1 MVSCSWTAHI
11 QQKMYF
17 KLNPCMR
24 YGTGITKAEKLS
36 IFQVSNCIVCICWK
50 TPDKILK
57 IIPFH
62 QHNPLNPKIWLTCL
76 PSRCYIFPYKLEFG
90 VISQRNRKHL
100 IILIQYAAKW
110 IQRSSFWSWW
120 HQLIKPSVL
129 ITNLF
134 HNVLKFSGD
143 LRCSSLL
150 GVIRVNTRPLY

>member
-1 MVSCSWTAHI
+1 
-11 QQKMYF
+11 MYF

-100 IILIQYAAKW
+100 IIPIQYAAKR
-110 IQRSSFWSWW
+110 IQKETNWFWW
-120 HQLIKPSVL
+120 HSPTDQTFSSYYQFVAD
-129 ITNLF
+129 
-134 HNVLKFSGD
+134 VLKFSGD